1 MLHIS
6 GTAASAGL
14 AVGII
19 KRINRASTGL
29 TRVVLDFPRE
39 KALFDAAL
47 LLAKDELAELEQRAE
62 AQDKDIFLFQRVM
75 LDDQGLLR
83 EIEQAITNGMGSAE
97 AVEKAADIYSRRMR
111 SIDNEYLRERASDIQ
126 DACQRVVNILDGRPR
141 DILKLEQPA
150 IVVADEIY
158 PSDLVAVEKG
168 LLLGIVTAKGSAQ
181 GHAAIISRT
190 MGIPAIVQV
199 GEDFLQL
206 CDGQTAALDGF
217 SGEVFLNPDE
227 PTKARF
233 LHRMKLEERQEFKL
247 EKLKKARCVTP
258 AGQEVKLMANCSCPE
273 DIELAMSKGADGV
286 GLLRSEF
293 MLMAGKMPTEEEQFE
308 FYVNCLKAAKGSPVT
323 VRTFDIG
330 ADKEVEGISHAE
342 DNPALG
348 LRGIRLCLAR
358 RDLLETQ
365 LAALLRAARHGA
377 LKIMFPMIATA
388 EELKL
393 ALEVVEQV
401 KLRLRQQNIPFAED
415 VPIGT
420 MIETPAA
427 AILADRLAPL
437 CSFFSI
443 GTNDLTQYAHAAD
456 RVNPL
461 VADYYPA
468 FSPAVNALI
477 EMTLQAARSNGI
489 SVSVCGESAANPALA
504 QHYVSMG
511 IHTLSMASVSL
522 LEVKE
527 SLMESSKPLEKE

>member
-1 MLHIS
+1 MLHIT

-14 AVGII
+14 AVGTI
-19 KRINRASTGL
+19 KRIHRASTGL

-39 KALFDAAL
+39 KALFEAAV
-47 LLAKDELAELEQRAE
+47 LLAKDELAELEQRAS

-75 LDDQGLLR
+75 LDDQGLLK
-83 EIEQAITNGMGSAE
+83 EIDQAITDGLGGAA
-97 AVEKAADIYSRRMR
+97 AVEKAAAIYSQRMR
-111 SIDNEYLRERASDIQ
+111 SIDNEYLRERASDIL

-150 IVVADEIY
+150 IIASDEIY
-158 PSDLVAVEKG
+158 PSDLVSVEKG
-168 LLLGIVTAKGSAQ
+168 LILGIVTSEGSSQ

-190 MGIPAIVQV
+190 MGIPAIVQA
-199 GEDFLQL
+199 GENFLQL

-217 SGEVFLNPDE
+217 SGELFLNPDE

-233 LHRMKLEERQEFKL
+233 LHRMRLKERQEHKL
-247 EKLKKARCVTP
+247 ENLKKARCITP
-258 AGQEVKLMANCSCPE
+258 TGQEVNLMANCSCPE

-293 MLMAGKMPTEEEQFE
+293 MLMAGKMPTEQEQYE
-308 FYVNCLKAAKGSPVT
+308 FYVSCLKAANGKPVT

-330 ADKEVEGISHAE
+330 ADKEVEGISHIE

-358 RDLLETQ
+358 KDLLETQ
-365 LAALLRAARHGA
+365 LSALLRAAKHGT

-401 KLRLRQQNIPFAED
+401 KSQLRQKNIPFVEN

-427 AILADRLAPL
+427 ALLSEQLAPL

-461 VADYYPA
+461 VADYYPS
-468 FSPAVNALI
+468 FSLAVNTLI
-477 EMTLQAARSNGI
+477 EMAVHAAQKNGI
-489 SVSVCGESAANPALA
+489 SVSVCGESAANPSLA

-511 IHTLSMASVSL
+511 IHTLSMAAVSL

-527 SLMESSKPLEKE
+527 FLMEEPEE